1 MHLCPG
7 GLSEAGAGSSCARI
21 EAISPRFI
29 PDRSGPFKMD
39 VVLLASNRP
48 GTGKTALASAL
59 ASRWGQQ
66 GHWVAYLRLGPD
78 DESQEAD
85 TAYVT
90 SLTTIN
96 GSPEGAHGLTVPR
109 INPLGQ
115 TIGGLSAALADFRSE
130 AAGLGYRLLLE
141 VSPPKGEEPRT
152 WALCGELAEAAD
164 ASVIPIVDHAAM
176 AEIDRLNAELR
187 PVRQRLHGLLV
198 NSMPPYRIRA
208 WGAELLA
215 QSGGDTDHVLGM
227 IPEDRVMLSPTM
239 GQVAEHLGAQ
249 WVLGQEKRDE
259 LVSRVLIGGN
269 LMDPGVTYFGRYPEQ
284 AVVVRG
290 DRPDIQL
297 AALGSELTCLI
308 LTGGHQPIP
317 YVYHEA
323 QEQEVPLLV
332 VESDTHATAEA
343 LGSVISWGTV
353 HHQAK
358 TERFAHLLE
367 KHCEP
372 GLLQQLLA

>member
-1 MHLCPG
+1 
-7 GLSEAGAGSSCARI
+7 
-21 EAISPRFI
+21 
-29 PDRSGPFKMD
+29 MD

-48 GTGKTALASAL
+48 GIGKTALAAAL
-59 ASRWGQQ
+59 ASQWVRE
-66 GHWVAYLRLGPD
+66 GHRGAYLRVGTND
-78 DESQEAD
+78 DSHEAD
-85 TAYVT
+85 TAY
-90 SLTTIN
+90 LTNLLAMNDSSNIER
-96 GSPEGAHGLTVPR
+96 SLTVPR

-115 TIGGLSAALADFRSE
+115 TIGGLSTALGEFCGE
-130 AAGLGYRLLLE
+130 AVGHGYRVLLE

-152 WALCGELAEAAD
+152 WALCGELAEAAN
-164 ASVIPIVDHAAM
+164 ASVIPIVDYSATVDV
-176 AEIDRLNAELR
+176 ERLNAELR

-208 WGAELLA
+208 CEAELLA
-215 QSGGDTDHVLGM
+215 QSEGRADHILGM
-227 IPEDRVMLSPTM
+227 IPEDRVMLSPTI
-239 GQVAEHLGAQ
+239 GQVAGHLHAQ
-249 WVLGQEKRDE
+249 WVLGEEKSDE
-259 LVSRVLIGGN
+259 LVPRVLIGGN

-297 AALGSELTCLI
+297 AALGSKLTCLI

-323 QEQEVPLLV
+323 QEQEAPVLV
-332 VESDTHATAEA
+332 VASDTHATAEA
-343 LGSVISWGTV
+343 MGGVIAWGTV
-353 HHQAK
+353 HHRSK

-372 GLLQQLLA
+372 GLLRELLA